1 MSRFVVALALA
12 ICCTQIAAGPVRP
25 DLPCDRPILLFG
37 GSTVMAV
44 GVQARGSN
52 DFATRL
58 RVFFRRVCGSVNA
71 FAVSAHRGDGL
82 LEEVDDIAN
91 GLAKGPPR
99 IAILHYPLTDIEAG
113 SSVEALLE
121 AYRKVADAC
130 AASGS
135 LCIIGGQQ
143 PVNAFSQEET
153 DRQLLVERRA
163 SEKFGRMY
171 LPIYRNFKSEFGS
184 RRLMLPADSGK
195 SMSSGEKA
203 KNSSWEYPSM
213 REAPSLASKNLVNW
227 PSRSIPCT

>member
-12 ICCTQIAAGPVRP
+12 IGCTQVAAAPVRP
-25 DLPCDRPILLFG
+25 DLPCDRPIVLFG
-37 GSTVMAV
+37 GSTVVAD
-44 GVQARGSN
+44 GARARGRN

-58 RVFFRRVCGSVNA
+58 RVLFRRVCGSVDA

-82 LEEVDDIAN
+82 LDEVDDIAN
-91 GLAKGPPR
+91 GLAKGPPS
-99 IAILHYPLTDIEAG
+99 IAILHYPSADIEAG
-113 SSVEALLE
+113 ASVEALLE

-143 PVNAFSQEET
+143 PVNAFSQEAT

-171 LPIYRNFKSEFGS
+171 LPIYRYFKSEFGA
-184 RRLMLPADSGK
+184 RKLMLPADSGD
-195 SMSSGEKA
+195 GRQIEDLGHELLYA
-203 KNSSWEYPSM
+203 LYRRRILELYADE
-213 REAPSLASKNLVNW
+213 R
-227 PSRSIPCT
+227 